1 MRKTLARGRRMSVF
15 LLPLR
20 RRVARTMD
28 GLKSV
33 LLFNVLLPGV
43 ACDGW
48 SVWMPGSL
56 EALADS
62 CLLIPC
68 SFDVPDDHADGLRMP
83 AGGVWRKRSRWFEGS
98 TDVFNSSREQN
109 ILSGRIL
116 GDLLAKNCTTILH
129 GIPRNYSDSYF
140 FRLETGFKLTF
151 ETNVNI
157 DVKDLPQK
165 PQLSAVGPINE
176 GTERILTCRAPAPC
190 PLLPPRLS
198 WTPWLGDAV
207 ETLEENKDGTKS
219 VLSVLNFTVSH
230 LHHEQKVTCTANYSL
245 QKLGASRG
253 AEQSFPLTILY
264 SPKNT
269 SATVSPSSSVEGG
282 TWVTL
287 LCSSNSNPPVE
298 NYTWFQVQGDEVTP
312 RATGQNFTF
321 NLTATNTGLY
331 YCEAQNQ
338 YGTGTSSRVLLTLKG
353 DWNTVLLWAGGGIS
367 TPVVLIG
374 VLLCLIRSKKRG
386 ESSGSVKTEG
396 QKGGDCHF
404 YGNVDPKVDFKVRP
418 GGAEQSKQGHDD
430 DTYNN
435 SMMMFSAKASCL
447 TNQSGNACAESIY
460 ANSDSDG
467 NIYINSISQ

>member
-1 MRKTLARGRRMSVF
+1 TFRLPRTPSAPVF
-15 LLPLR
+15 KKRSADKKHGCQRPASPDVGFTNADVY
-20 RRVARTMD
+20 VA
-28 GLKSV
+28 
-33 LLFNVLLPGV
+33 GV

-253 AEQSFPLTILY
+253 AEQSFPLTILCRSHGTFFTCPFDH

-338 YGTGTSSRVLLTLKG
+338 YGIGTSSRVLLTLKDRRNG
-353 DWNTVLLWAGGGIS
+353 ENLQAL
-367 TPVVLIG
+367 
-374 VLLCLIRSKKRG
+374 SKLR
-386 ESSGSVKTEG
+386 
-396 QKGGDCHF
+396 
-404 YGNVDPKVDFKVRP
+404 
-418 GGAEQSKQGHDD
+418 
-430 DTYNN
+430 
-435 SMMMFSAKASCL
+435 
-447 TNQSGNACAESIY
+447 
-460 ANSDSDG
+460 
-467 NIYINSISQ
+467 

>member
-1 MRKTLARGRRMSVF
+1 MPPGKENDNAEVKFPRILGTYEKNSGEGAADVSLLATSEKKVSCALHSEEFGLQHVKMLGTVIELVLSRRLNRVLTTFGVF
-15 LLPLR
+15 LELSGCCVYFKHPFTVNFVFENFTI
-20 RRVARTMD
+20 RVARTMD

-157 DVKDLPQK
+157 DVKD
-165 PQLSAVGPINE
+165 
-176 GTERILTCRAPAPC
+176 
-190 PLLPPRLS
+190 
-198 WTPWLGDAV
+198 
-207 ETLEENKDGTKS
+207 
-219 VLSVLNFTVSH
+219 
-230 LHHEQKVTCTANYSL
+230 
-245 QKLGASRG
+245 
-253 AEQSFPLTILY
+253 